1 MACLPPTTLEERQA
15 CERMQR
21 YLRFAANQQGGSI
34 SSHPRASQASTAP
47 RRTGSVP
54 ACQDGGRPVAPA
66 RPRASANHDA
76 RHVLNSNRREQD
88 GGDNGGAS
96 VSRTYRPRRGSRY
109 DSNEDRSISPE
120 PPGSRVFSV
129 HIRGA
134 YVPQRY
140 RPPTNITKYAKETN
154 PGLWLDDYRLACRAG
169 GAEVDDFIIRNLPL
183 YLADSAQ
190 IWLEH
195 LPAD

>member
-1 MACLPPTTLEERQA
+1 
-15 CERMQR
+15 MQR
-21 YLRFAANQQGGSI
+21 YLRFTANQQGGSI

-120 PPGSRVFSV
+120 PRSPESSASTSV
-129 HIRGA
+129 ARTYLNGT
-134 YVPQRY
+134 V
-140 RPPTNITKYAKETN
+140 RPPTSPSTPRRRIPAFGSMTIALLVDPAGRRWMISSSETSPSTSQTWHRFGLNIFLRT
-154 PGLWLDDYRLACRAG
+154 RSI
-169 GAEVDDFIIRNLPL
+169 AERTCER
-183 YLADSAQ
+183 SS
-190 IWLEH
+190 
-195 LPAD
+195 